1 LWKIGKAGEIWKVGE
16 IGKAWANRECKK
28 NRKVCFPDITIV
40 IIVKILSI
48 KYGYPK

>member
-28 NRKVCFPDITIV
+28 NLVCFPDITIV